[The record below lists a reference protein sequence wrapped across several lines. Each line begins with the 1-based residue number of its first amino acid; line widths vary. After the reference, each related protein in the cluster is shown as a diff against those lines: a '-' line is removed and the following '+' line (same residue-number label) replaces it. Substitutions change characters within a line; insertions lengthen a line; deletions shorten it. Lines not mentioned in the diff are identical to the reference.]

1 MASRGMDSM
10 PLNPRLV
17 KFKKY
22 VSGYVATYNQTWVSN
37 PHPKKEEALAEIEQ
51 ILQEE
56 ANEREAAY
64 NSRINAGLEM
74 LQEHR
79 R

>member
-37 PHPKKEEALAEIEQ
+37 PHPKKEDALAEIEQ

-74 LQEHR
+74 LQEHGR
-79 R
+79 

>member
-1 MASRGMDSM
+1 LASREGTDM

-37 PHPKKEEALAEIEQ
+37 PHTKKEEALAEIEQ

-74 LQEHR
+74 LQEHGR
-79 R
+79 